1 MQKRIERIDM
11 GKIKWIA
18 AILYIVVAFG
28 TCATP
33 KGGKI
38 ISKIQE
44 DDYYTI
50 YTQDDTGVIR
60 SYDVSQDVYNALDYG
75 DYYGGN

>member
-1 MQKRIERIDM
+1 M

-28 TCATP
+28 ACATP

-44 DDYYTI
+44 ESSYTV
-50 YTQDDTGVIR
+50 YVQDDKGAIR
-60 SYDVSQDVYNALDYG
+60 SYEMSQAEYNALDYG